1 MGRDGHAPDWLA
13 GWRAGVKL
21 SFRTILYR
29 FVPLRAA
36 GRLQCGCRE
45 AMGNGAR
52 WPCPG
57 LACWLAG
64 RGKIEFLYHSV
75 PFCTTPGSQEV
86 AVRMQRGQ
94 GQWGAMA
101 RGVRSALVPATRWS
115 HGYYV
120 RRRPWVWKGANCHV
134 SGKLFLA
141 GRGDIIPKP
150 QTVGAPKGVGSS

>member
-36 GRLQCGCRE
+36 GRLRCGCRE
-45 AMGNGAR
+45 AMGHRAPR
-52 WPCPG
+52 PCPG
-57 LACWLAG
+57 WLAG
-64 RGKIEFLYHSV
+64 WRAGEKLSFCTILYHLYHSGQ
-75 PFCTTPGSQEV
+75 PGGCSADAE
-86 AVRMQRGQ
+86 RP
-94 GQWGAMA
+94 GAMGRHGPR
-101 RGVRSALVPATRWS
+101 RGRSALVPAARWS